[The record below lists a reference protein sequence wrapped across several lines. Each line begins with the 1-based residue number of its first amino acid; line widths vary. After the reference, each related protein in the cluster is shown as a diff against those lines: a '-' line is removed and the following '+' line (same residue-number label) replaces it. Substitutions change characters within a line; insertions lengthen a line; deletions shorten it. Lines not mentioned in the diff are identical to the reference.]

1 MLPRMQIRALLEADA
16 GEWTRMRCALY
27 PPCTQADCDAEL
39 PAYLE
44 AGGGEAALVA
54 VRQDGRLGGL
64 IELGI
69 RPWAEGCDSKN
80 VGYIEGLWVD
90 PDLRR
95 SGLARRL
102 VAAGEA
108 WARARG
114 CVEMGSDCLL
124 ENQVSLQFHLAVGY
138 REIERAIHLAKKLG

>member
-1 MLPRMQIRALLEADA
+1 
-16 GEWTRMRCALY
+16 MRIALY
-27 PPCTQADCDAEL
+27 RCTKAECDAEIHE
-39 PAYLE
+39 YLSE
-44 AGGGEAALVA
+44 DDLAVVVAA
-54 VRQDGRLGGL
+54 REDGRLGGL

-95 SGLARRL
+95 QGIARGL

-108 WARARG
+108 WARGRG
-114 CVEMGSDCLL
+114 CVDMGSDCLL
-124 ENQVSLQFHLAVGY
+124 ENEVSLRFHLALGY
-138 REIERAIHLAKKLG
+138 KEIERAIHLAKRLG